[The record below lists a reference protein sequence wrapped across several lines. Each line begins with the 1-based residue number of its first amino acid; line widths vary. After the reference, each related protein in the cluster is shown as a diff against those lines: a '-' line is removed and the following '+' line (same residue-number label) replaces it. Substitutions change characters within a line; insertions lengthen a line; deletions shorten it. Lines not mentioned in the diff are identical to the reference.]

1 MYTYLYHG
9 VIYKYIYIYTYYI
22 YTYLYTSKVSNNKQ
36 RKQLIWN
43 LKFRADTVAN
53 FSQINKTL
61 KLQYHGIFYII

>member
-9 VIYKYIYIYTYYI
+9 VICIYIYLYYI
-22 YTYLYTSKVSNNKQ
+22 YTYLYTSKDSNKKQ

-61 KLQYHGIFYII
+61 KLQYHGIFCII

>member
-9 VIYKYIYIYTYYI
+9 VICIYIYLYYI
-22 YTYLYTSKVSNNKQ
+22 YTYLYTSKDSNKKQ

-61 KLQYHGIFYII
+61 KLQ

>member
-1 MYTYLYHG
+1 MYIYIIHMYTYLYHG
-9 VIYKYIYIYTYYI
+9 VICIYIYLFYI

-36 RKQLIWN
+36 RKQLTWN

-61 KLQYHGIFYII
+61 KLQ